1 MAVNTVS
8 IIIIILSVIIII
20 CVLLLC
26 FIIGGG
32 WNNSGAEVLSM
43 EEFKAAEEGCEE
55 LGKSYVDDTGGGFG
69 GILGMKVAMATS
81 HRRYIESFI
90 SK

>member
-43 EEFKAAEEGCEE
+43 EEFKAAEEGCDE

-69 GILGMKVAMATS
+69 GILGMQIAMATS
-81 HRRYIESFI
+81 QEVHREFY
-90 SK
+90 